1 MLSNTYPRLFGQ
13 FREGAIIRGAFTFED
28 DDDSWTAVT
37 AGTGGQHT
45 YNGFSVA
52 DGGTGVVVVTFP
64 KCRNVEVLHAS
75 IRGTVGTFGDLRQVQ
90 LPPMTQA
97 IAQAGTFDLAIYL
110 EDGTSGVPALADPA
124 DGAVLGLVLMLDK

>member
-1 MLSNTYPRLFGQ
+1 MLRNVFPRLFGQ
-13 FREGAIIRGAFTFED
+13 FREGGIIRGAFTFED

-45 YNGFSVA
+45 YNGLSVA
-52 DGGTGVVVVTFP
+52 DAGTGRVTVTFP
-64 KCRNVEVLHAS
+64 KCRNIEVLHAS
-75 IRGTVGTFGDLRQVQ
+75 IRNGTLGTVGSQRFVE

-97 IAQAGTFDLAIYL
+97 IAAAGTFELNLYTINGGSEAI
-110 EDGTSGVPALADPA
+110 SDPA

>member
-13 FREGAIIRGAFTFED
+13 FREGAIIRGAFTFT
-28 DDDSWTAVT
+28 DSGDTWAAVT

-52 DGGTGVVVVTFP
+52 DAGTGRVTVTFP

-75 IRGTVGTFGDLRQVQ
+75 IRNPTLGTVGDQRHIE
-90 LPPMTQA
+90 LPPMTQT
-97 IAQAGTFDLAIYL
+97 IAQAGSFELNLYTINGGSEAI
-110 EDGTSGVPALADPA
+110 SDPA